1 MGLYILLFLG
11 VIIILWGY
19 YYYVG
24 LYILLFWGIIHLFIY
39 FYFLFWGD
47 MKADARNFT
56 DCRLHRVP
64 FVAKISRQQLF
75 QYLQDCASVM
85 IAFHYAHTDAA
96 HSMLHF
102 DLIIQQDQHLVD
114 HVQHEPSTKQLDEA
128 QSSTSDIQPNG
139 SAEQFANDDAQAN
152 GTLPSGRSQADNTQA
167 GVGSNGKD
175 QGVSFKGDTYGKAVS
190 AESVT
195 PLAQP
200 EQGV

>member
-1 MGLYILLFLG
+1 M
-11 VIIILWGY
+11 WGCIHY
-19 YYYVG
+19 YSG
-24 LYILLFWGIIHLFIY
+24 ALLFIY
-39 FYFLFWGD
+39 FRFFFLFCSGGLFWGD
-47 MKADARNFT
+47 MKADARDFP

-64 FVAKISRQQLF
+64 FIAKISRQQLF

-114 HVQHEPSTKQLDEA
+114 HVQHESSTKQLDEA

-139 SAEQFANDDAQAN
+139 SAEQFANHDAEAN
-152 GTLPSGRSQADNTQA
+152 GTLPSGRSQADDTQA